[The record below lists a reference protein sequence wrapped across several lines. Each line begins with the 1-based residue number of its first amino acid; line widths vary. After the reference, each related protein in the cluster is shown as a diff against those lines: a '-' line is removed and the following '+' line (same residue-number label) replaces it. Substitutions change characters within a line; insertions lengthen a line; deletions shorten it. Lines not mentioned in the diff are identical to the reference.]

1 MSCNVT
7 MGGCGD
13 RKTPQESAQLTKQL
27 THSAGMC
34 RHLARSVAETSA
46 CVKSHLLKWR
56 QPEMKPK
63 RERRHNVGPRAD
75 TQRQNYAHIYPVFR
89 IHMAL
94 RGAQMLQFSLRTSP
108 PSLFTLKSQ
117 TSAGKVHRH
126 MRDFCSEHSSPLRR
140 HSLGIRSVRQVL
152 SAL

>member
-1 MSCNVT
+1 

-108 PSLFTLKSQ
+108 PFFIHIKKPDFGRSSSQ
-117 TSAGKVHRH
+117 THERFLLRAQQPAPAPQFGHQVGQTGVV
-126 MRDFCSEHSSPLRR
+126 SPVALC
-140 HSLGIRSVRQVL
+140 RQ
-152 SAL
+152 